1 MKGGHQIAMA
11 LRAAYL
17 AMHRQAEAH
26 LAPKGVTADQ
36 FVLLSALAQGKAVTQ
51 QDLVRR
57 LSSDPNTVGAML
69 VLLEN
74 RGILVREPHPTD
86 RRARTVALT
95 PKGRRLFKRLWAQNR
110 AFRAHLVAT
119 FNRPEA
125 RALISYLGRIA
136 DTMSNMQEIKELT
149 SVK

>member
-1 MKGGHQIAMA
+1 MKGGYQIAMA

-17 AMHRQAEAH
+17 AMHRQADAH
-26 LAPKGVTADQ
+26 FAPKGVTADQ
-36 FVLLSALAQGKAVTQ
+36 FVLLSTLVEGKAVTQ

-74 RGILVREPHPTD
+74 RGVLVREPHPTD

-95 PKGRRLFKRLWAQNR
+95 PKGRRLFKRLWIRNR
-110 AFRAHLVAT
+110 PFRAHLVTA
-119 FNRPEA
+119 FNRTEA
-125 RALISYLGRIA
+125 RALVSYLSRIA
-136 DTMSNMQEIKELT
+136 DTMSSMQDVKELT